1 MELVHRTL
9 ILALAMSLALAC
21 CGLAEACTEMAS
33 GSCCCEMLTGSPCE
47 MADTGEDEQ
56 TSSKDSALQISAQK
70 TLAVLPA
77 APFVPSPC
85 TDCRQ
90 STAPSTQSLDK
101 PPDLFLLNC
110 SFLC

>member
-1 MELVHRTL
+1 MELARRTF
-9 ILALAMSLALAC
+9 ILALVMSLALAC

-56 TSSKDSALQISAQK
+56 TSSKDSALQIPPQK
-70 TLAVLPA
+70 TLAVLTA
-77 APFVPSPC
+77 VPFVPSPC
-85 TDCRQ
+85 TDIRHE
-90 STAPSTQSLDK
+90 TAPSTQNVDK